1 MDNQLLIAR
10 HPLFDKICREDTTH
24 LVQCLQAHQKQY
36 KKGEYAVFDDMPVQY
51 VCAVL
56 SGRIFME
63 TIDQFGNKCLYTE
76 IRSRSLLGEPN
87 LYPDSQGC
95 NVNYTAITDCSLLLM
110 EYGRLLHPC
119 SRACPCHRQLIENFI
134 GLLIQKN
141 QLLMQKIDI
150 VSKKSLRD
158 RIQTYLLFL
167 MRQQRSATVTCPLNR
182 TELAEFLCVN
192 RSAMTREIYRMQKEG
207 LIELQKQ
214 TIRLKDRHLWE

>member
-1 MDNQLLIAR
+1 MNNQLLISR
-10 HPLFDKICREDTTH
+10 HPLFDKISHEETIH
-24 LVQCLQAHQKQY
+24 LMQCLQAHQKQY
-36 KKGEYAVFDDMPVQY
+36 KKGECVAFDGMPVQY

-56 SGRIFME
+56 SGRILME
-63 TIDQFGNKCLYTE
+63 RIDRFGNRYLYTE
-76 IRSRSLLGEPN
+76 IASQGLLGEPY
-87 LYPDSQGC
+87 LYPDYQGG
-95 NVNYTAITDCSLLLM
+95 NVNYTATTDCSILLI

-119 SRACPCHRQLIENFI
+119 SRACLCHQKLIENFI

-141 QLLMQKIDI
+141 QSLMQKIEI

-192 RSAMTREIYRMQKEG
+192 RSAMTRELYRMQEEG
-207 LIELQKQ
+207 LIELKKQ
-214 TIRLKDRHLWE
+214 TVQLKERHLWE